1 MDKHNLKV
9 VLKPAKGME
18 IDLQIKVTQ
27 QFDPTRQEMKKVVNQ
42 KIDDYKDSEPEKVR
56 GWKNADL
63 LLDMLTG
70 GRLRKLFGNP
80 IEKEK
85 AL

>member
-1 MDKHNLKV
+1 M
-9 VLKPAKGME
+9 KPAKGME

-27 QFDPTRQEMKKVVNQ
+27 QFDRTRQEMKKVVNQ

-70 GRLRKLFGNP
+70 GWLRKLFGNP